1 MKSSH
6 LDRHIRSHTGIKP
19 FCCKKCD
26 KCFSQSND
34 LKRHMLTHTGE
45 KPFICSIC
53 GKSFAYKSVLTIHMR
68 QHTGLMPYICKYCSK
83 HFLMP
88 VIFLDILP
96 GTIPKEKNFKFKTLI
111 LNLYYLL

>member
-1 MKSSH
+1 
-6 LDRHIRSHTGIKP
+6 
-19 FCCKKCD
+19 
-26 KCFSQSND
+26 
-34 LKRHMLTHTGE
+34 MLTHTRE
-45 KPFICSIC
+45 KTYKCAQCDKAFHQKSCLDNHLLIHSGTKKFQCSIC